1 MNTKINGVETRPVA
15 VAGGQ
20 PVSRAREV
28 AGNDDSSSSAGA
40 GAADV
45 SITDGARQLATLEK
59 AIAGLPIVDDAR
71 VAATSLALE
80 QGRYQ
85 ADPRKIADRLI
96 RMESELSSAGGGEK

>member
-20 PVSRAREV
+20 PVARVRDV
-28 AGNDDSSSSAGA
+28 ATGDEAAAAPAG
-40 GAADV
+40 GADV
-45 SITDGARQLATLEK
+45 SITEGARQLATLEK
-59 AIAGLPIVDDAR
+59 AIAALPIVDDAR

-85 ADPRKIADRLI
+85 ADPQRIADRLI
-96 RMESELSSAGGGEK
+96 RMDYEMSSAGGAEK

>member
-15 VAGGQ
+15 VSGSQ
-20 PVSRAREV
+20 PVSRPRDV
-28 AGNDDSSSSAGA
+28 AGGEDSQAASAGA
-40 GAADV
+40 TDV

-59 AIAGLPIVDDAR
+59 AIAALPVVDDAR

-85 ADPRKIADRLI
+85 PDPERIADRLI
-96 RMESELSSAGGGEK
+96 RMDAELSSAGGAEK